1 MRVIIFTILI
11 FNFIAGCNFPGEV
24 NGDKDDV
31 SRGPFDVA
39 YSVLETGDGY
49 IFAGR
54 TWEKGYNIW
63 VVKIDK
69 QGNILS
75 QNTYGE
81 AQKDE
86 VAYTMDRAA
95 DGGYI
100 LAGYSKLWS
109 SFNMNSYILKIKAD
123 GQKEWEIESSGFVHS
138 EIKNVKATLDGG
150 FVAVGYTTDENNKKK
165 IYVAKFSSNGVKQ
178 WERSYYSSHGDA
190 VEGNWI
196 EETGDG
202 GYIVVGA
209 AISLGG
215 LFRLRRDLYILALDQ
230 NGERVWDK
238 VWGGIGTPEDEAYCI
253 QKTSDGGYILTGY
266 VVEYNEDGTTNYQ
279 LYVVKLKIQDN
290 LVVEW
295 VKVYGGVEHEVGHYI
310 RQTSDGG
317 YIVVGTVDT
326 RDTWVS
332 DIYVLKLDGNGEKVW
347 EKRFGGEYEDGGNF
361 VMEASDGG
369 YIIAGFLGKAITPE
383 MHTEAYIIKL
393 DANGNVSWQRAYTR
407 SIGQ

>member
-1 MRVIIFTILI
+1 M
-11 FNFIAGCNFPGEV
+11 
-24 NGDKDDV
+24 
-31 SRGPFDVA
+31 
-39 YSVLETGDGY
+39 
-49 IFAGR
+49 
-54 TWEKGYNIW
+54 
-63 VVKIDK
+63 
-69 QGNILS
+69 
-75 QNTYGE
+75 
-81 AQKDE
+81 
-86 VAYTMDRAA
+86 
-95 DGGYI
+95 
-100 LAGYSKLWS
+100 
-109 SFNMNSYILKIKAD
+109 
-123 GQKEWEIESSGFVHS
+123 
-138 EIKNVKATLDGG
+138 
-150 FVAVGYTTDENNKKK
+150 
-165 IYVAKFSSNGVKQ
+165 
-178 WERSYYSSHGDA
+178 
-190 VEGNWI
+190 
-196 EETGDG
+196 
-202 GYIVVGA
+202 
-209 AISLGG
+209 
-215 LFRLRRDLYILALDQ
+215 YILALDQ

>member
-150 FVAVGYTTDENNKKK
+150 FVAVGYTTDENIKKK

-215 LFRLRRDLYILALDQ
+215 LFRHQMSSEYSMPHPLEFQFHPTLYPKLFHHFDRALKYT
-230 NGERVWDK
+230 NPSS
-238 VWGGIGTPEDEAYCI
+238 GGTNPLMKS
-253 QKTSDGGYILTGY
+253 QHLQQ
-266 VVEYNEDGTTNYQ
+266 YNPHHQT
-279 LYVVKLKIQDN
+279 
-290 LVVEW
+290 
-295 VKVYGGVEHEVGHYI
+295 HYYHPH
-310 RQTSDGG
+310 S
-317 YIVVGTVDT
+317 
-326 RDTWVS
+326 
-332 DIYVLKLDGNGEKVW
+332 
-347 EKRFGGEYEDGGNF
+347 
-361 VMEASDGG
+361 
-369 YIIAGFLGKAITPE
+369 IAK
-383 MHTEAYIIKL
+383 K
-393 DANGNVSWQRAYTR
+393 
-407 SIGQ
+407 